1 MVIITELGFEI
12 DLINNYEYKSFEKT
26 HILNI
31 PLRWSQLSGDERA
44 TVPVSQSQQLY
55 AAKDSLHE

>member
-26 HILNI
+26 HIYKEI
-31 PLRWSQLSGDERA
+31 ISEIVVKSAG
-44 TVPVSQSQQLY
+44 
-55 AAKDSLHE
+55 